1 MDQQILLI
9 LMTVF
14 VAIAAAALAMQAGML
29 YGIYRSSRAM
39 QEHVNR
45 LAPKIEVVVDASR
58 TTIEESRAR
67 IAEISTKTS
76 EILDLTHRQLA
87 TVEELL
93 EDAAGRARVQ
103 MDRAEMVVDDAMARI
118 QETVKLVNKGVVK
131 PIREINSVAAGIRAA
146 LQYMMR
152 RGRPSP
158 DQVTADEEMFI

>member
-14 VAIAAAALAMQAGML
+14 IAIAAAALAMQAGML
-29 YGIYRSSRAM
+29 YGIYKNSRVL
-39 QEHVNR
+39 QENVAR
-45 LAPKIEVVVDASR
+45 LTPKIEAAVEASR
-58 TTIEESRAR
+58 AAIDESRAR
-67 IAEISTKTS
+67 IAEISAKTG
-76 EILDLTHRQLA
+76 EVLDLTRRQLN
-87 TVEELL
+87 TVEDLL
-93 EDAAGRARVQ
+93 QDAAGRARVQ

-118 QETVKLVNKGVVK
+118 QETVNLVNKGIVR

-146 LQYMMR
+146 LQFLMR